1 MAIHARAAATIVTGD
16 RAPETTLAARIIADV
31 SKTIFLYQPSSNP
44 FTAITGH
51 LRGRRKATQYRFD
64 WIEKDE
70 YPRTGTIAADG
81 GATITFGVNEALRFP
96 IGSVLLNVRTRESVL
111 VTTAAATTP
120 TVTRAI
126 GSSQAV
132 MVVGDICVLT
142 RVVAEDGATI
152 GTLKSTEEVSVY
164 NYTEIQRRP
173 FGWTGRQANTDMYGG
188 SDVDLER
195 KVQGIEHAKDLEQ
208 MFLFGG
214 RHTMTGTHIRSM
226 SGGLEYFIKSNH
238 WDLNGNAPTERAFV
252 EFLEEAMR
260 WGKGGRQNGSGTKWL
275 FHSARWGTEIEFWAK
290 DRLQTKTL
298 EKVAGLKIKK
308 YVTTQGTIMLVSTP
322 ALDYNHPDLAFLV
335 DLNHVRYVYHQGR
348 DSKLLKGRQGNS
360 ADARE
365 EEYLSDVGVQVEL
378 EASHAVLS
386 GIPV

>member
-1 MAIHARAAATIVTGD
+1 MATAARTVPTLVTGY
-16 RAPETTLAARIIADV
+16 RAPENTLTARVIADV
-31 SKTIFLYQPSSNP
+31 SKTIYLYQPSSNP
-44 FTAITGH
+44 FTAIVGH
-51 LRGRRKATQYRFD
+51 LRKRRKATQYRFD

-70 YPRTGTIAADG
+70 YPREATIVSD
-81 GATITFGVNEALRFP
+81 GATTLTFGTGEGSRFP
-96 IGSVLLNVRTRESVL
+96 AGSVLLNTRTREQVL

-126 GSSQAV
+126 GSTQSTMTA
-132 MVVGDICVLT
+132 GDICVLT

-152 GTLKSTEEVSVY
+152 GTLTSIAEAGIY
-164 NYTEIQRRP
+164 NYTEIQRWP
-173 FGWTGRQANTDMYGG
+173 FGWTGRQVNTDMYGG

-195 KVQGIEHAKDLEQ
+195 KVAGIEHAKNIEQ

-226 SGGLEYFIKSNH
+226 SGGLEYFIKSNY
-238 WDLNGNAPTERAFV
+238 WNLAGKRPTERAFV

-290 DRLQTKTL
+290 DRLEMKSL
-298 EKVAGLKIKK
+298 EKVMGLKIKK

-322 ALDYNHPDLAFLV
+322 ALDYNHPDMAFLV
-335 DLNHVRYVYHQGR
+335 DLNHIRYVYHQGR
-348 DSKLLKGRQGNS
+348 DTKLLKGREQPS

-365 EEYLSDVGVQVEL
+365 EEYFSDIGVEVQL
-378 EASHAVLS
+378 EGAHAILK